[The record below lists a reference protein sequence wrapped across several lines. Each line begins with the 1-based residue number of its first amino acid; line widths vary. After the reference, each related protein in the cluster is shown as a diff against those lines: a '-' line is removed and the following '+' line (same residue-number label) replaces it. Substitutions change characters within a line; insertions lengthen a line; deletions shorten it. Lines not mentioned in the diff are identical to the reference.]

1 MTQVARLVSLVSDST
16 PTHPFDVDSPNLK
29 KRAIDD
35 EKLLSGT
42 YWGELRTFLAIA
54 KSKSLTHAAE
64 NLNTSHTTVGRELRR
79 LQDRMG
85 AHLAVVSKSGVKLTE
100 RGQTLA
106 QALLRF
112 DQEMFA
118 ITNDLRAETRSAEG
132 VVRVSITDGLG
143 IAFLAPA
150 LVDFKLKYPKLQVH
164 IKSPGNF
171 QNLRENQTDLM
182 IGFASER
189 DQDLSSTP
197 LGYLQFL
204 PIACRN
210 YVERHGLPTRQSVG
224 QHFFV
229 DSEIY
234 ASQNPLWSPWRKLV
248 SQGTISG
255 FADAS
260 ITYGMMVKSG
270 LGIGLLA
277 NYTTIEPSVV
287 PLDLDCCVSIG
298 LHLVA
303 IKERLESKPVRVVAD
318 LLRELFSP
326 ANPWFDRIM
335 NLECGD
341 SRFNDGIK
349 RLFNLEE

>member
-1 MTQVARLVSLVSDST
+1 MNHVAPLGASIDSMT
-16 PTHPFDVDSPNLK
+16 THPFDIVSPNLK
-29 KRAIDD
+29 RRAIDD

-54 KSKSLTHAAE
+54 KARSLTHAAE

-112 DQEMFA
+112 DQEIFA
-118 ITNDLRAETRSAEG
+118 ITNDLRAETHCTEG

-143 IAFLAPA
+143 IAFLVPA
-150 LVDFKLKYPKLQVH
+150 LVEFNSKYPKLQVH

-171 QNLRENQTDLM
+171 QNLRENHTDLM
-182 IGFASER
+182 IGFAPESN
-189 DQDLSSTP
+189 QDLTSLP

-204 PIACRN
+204 PVACKN
-210 YVERHGLPTRQSVG
+210 YIERHGLPTRQSAG
-224 QHFFV
+224 QHYFV

-234 ASQNPLWSPWRKLV
+234 ASQNSLWRPWHKLV
-248 SQGTISG
+248 SRGTISG

-270 LGIGLLA
+270 IGIGLLA

-287 PLDLDCCVSIG
+287 PLDLDCCVSVG

-303 IKERLESKPVRVVAD
+303 IKERLEAKPVRAVAD
-318 LLRELFSP
+318 LLRELFSQ
-326 ANPWFDRIM
+326 ANPWFDGNM
-335 NLECGD
+335 NLECQD
-341 SRFNDGIK
+341 SSYNVGFK